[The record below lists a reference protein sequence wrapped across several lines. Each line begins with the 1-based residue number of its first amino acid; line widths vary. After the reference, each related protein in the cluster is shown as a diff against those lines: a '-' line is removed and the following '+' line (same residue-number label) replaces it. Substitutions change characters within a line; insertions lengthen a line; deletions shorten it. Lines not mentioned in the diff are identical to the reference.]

1 MTAQAGPIAQRR
13 VGRRRVARWRPSAAV
28 GAIVLAF
35 FASQI
40 AAFLI
45 VLAGGGEDGA
55 PRGVIAAAL
64 VTGDLVIVGVVV
76 AFARRGAER
85 FGAATLGIRRT
96 RFWPAVGWVLTI
108 YVACAIFEA
117 LWIALVGTGPDKGFS
132 RSTGSPP
139 GTLAS
144 LLLLF
149 AIAVAAPIGE
159 EIAFRGYLFPALT
172 RWRGPWTGAILT
184 ALLFGLAHIAAYP
197 PQLLPVMAVFGFGA
211 CLVYWFTGSLL
222 PCVGLHALNNAV
234 ATGLLLG
241 WSSGVP
247 LAALGAVAVALMLLA
262 PFARERAP
270 QPAPDS

>member
-1 MTAQAGPIAQRR
+1 MTAQAGPIAQQR

-28 GAIVLAF
+28 GAIVIAF

-40 AAFLI
+40 VAFLI
-45 VLAGGGEDGA
+45 MLAGGGEDGA
-55 PRGVIAAAL
+55 PRGVIAVAL
-64 VTGDLVIVGVVV
+64 VTADLVIVGVVV
-76 AFARRGAER
+76 AFARRGAEH

-108 YVACAIFEA
+108 YVACGVFEA
-117 LWIALVGTGPDKGFS
+117 LWIALVGTGHDKGFS
-132 RSTGSPP
+132 RTGSPP
-139 GTLAS
+139 GTLAA

-222 PCVGLHALNNAV
+222 PCVSLHALNNAV

-247 LAALGAVAVALMLLA
+247 LAALGAVVVALALLA

-270 QPAPDS
+270 QAAPDS